1 MTTDIYLIFLMIK
14 TNMMNILRCSAPY
27 FVLLCFSTNITRA
40 LPLFKKAHSTVIFV
54 KINWRY

>member
-27 FVLLCFSTNITRA
+27 FVLLCFSTNITGA
-40 LPLFKKAHSTVIFV
+40 LPLFK
-54 KINWRY
+54 